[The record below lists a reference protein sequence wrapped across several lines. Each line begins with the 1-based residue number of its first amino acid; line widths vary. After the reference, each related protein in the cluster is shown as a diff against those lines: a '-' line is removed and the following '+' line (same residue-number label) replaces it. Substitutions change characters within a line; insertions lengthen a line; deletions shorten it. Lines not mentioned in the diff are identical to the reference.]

1 MPACA
6 DVRLLVAQTSGC
18 IALFGSEVTEHCGA
32 VAVHGG
38 RVANLTDFV
47 ASPRRRGPAFRG
59 LQSRVCRPGMDL
71 GIRTACEARV
81 RGLLVEIRA
90 VLIPVAECLIRVG
103 DD

>member
-47 ASPRRRGPAFRG
+47 ASLDAAARRFVASGYGSPDPNRLRG
-59 LQSRVCRPGMDL
+59 SRPQPFGRDPSCADPG
-71 GIRTACEARV
+71 R
-81 RGLLVEIRA
+81 
-90 VLIPVAECLIRVG
+90 
-103 DD
+103 

>member
-47 ASPRRRGPAFRG
+47 ASLDAAARRFVASSREPVVRVWISGSEPLARLASAAFW
-59 LQSRVCRPGMDL
+59 SRSELC
-71 GIRTACEARV
+71 
-81 RGLLVEIRA
+81 
-90 VLIPVAECLIRVG
+90 
-103 DD
+103 